1 MSDHP
6 AMSVASRR
14 LIRCGVLLFLL
25 GLLTGLIVPALSNPR
40 MGLSSHLEGL
50 MNGIFLVVL
59 GLVWPRLR
67 LSRSLSLAA
76 FWLAVYGTY
85 VNWATTLAA
94 AALGAGA
101 PMMPIAGGGHRGTPL
116 QEGLISVGLVS
127 LALAMI
133 ATSGIVLWGMR
144 GADDPAHPEEARRSD

>member
-1 MSDHP
+1 MSDDP
-6 AMSVASRR
+6 AMSSAGRR
-14 LIRCGVLLFLL
+14 LIRCGILLFLL
-25 GLLTGLIVPALSNPR
+25 GLLTGLIVPALANPR

-67 LSRSLSLAA
+67 LSTAAQAIA
-76 FWLAVYGTY
+76 FWLSVYGTF

-94 AALGAGA
+94 AAWGAGA
-101 PMMPIAGGGHRGTPL
+101 HMMPIAGVGHEGTRV
-116 QEGLISVGLVS
+116 QEGIIAFGLVS

-133 ATSGIVLWGMR
+133 ATSGIVLWGLR
-144 GADDPAHPEEARRSD
+144 DVDDPARPEEAPRHH